1 MGKRKARER
10 NKKLRWWRPGG
21 RPKAGRH
28 RPMIHRERHTETL
41 RDTERKRE
49 ERDALRQREIE
60 IQRQK
65 GQRCGDRERQRGDG
79 LEDGG
84 RERGT

>member
-10 NKKLRWWRPGG
+10 NKKQRWRGLGG
-21 RPKAGRH
+21 RSKTGRH

-49 ERDALRQREIE
+49 ERDAS
-60 IQRQK
+60 RQK
-65 GQRCGDRERQRGDG
+65 
-79 LEDGG
+79 
-84 RERGT
+84 

>member
-1 MGKRKARER
+1 MVEA
-10 NKKLRWWRPGG
+10 GG

-49 ERDALRQREIE
+49 ERDASRQREIE
-60 IQRQK
+60 ITWYSFHPTDYFY
-65 GQRCGDRERQRGDG
+65 GQ
-79 LEDGG
+79 
-84 RERGT
+84 